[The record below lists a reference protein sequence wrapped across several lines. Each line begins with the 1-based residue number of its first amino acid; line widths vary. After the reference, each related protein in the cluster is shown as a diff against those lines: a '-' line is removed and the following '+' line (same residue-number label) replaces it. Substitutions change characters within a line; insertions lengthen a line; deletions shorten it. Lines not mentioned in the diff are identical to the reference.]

1 MADAAA
7 RFQAVDLRRG
17 APRAFLVGVLAAAV
31 IFGALQLA
39 NNPSLFFQTFMKSM
53 GLGSTYALIALGF
66 VLIFK
71 ATQTV
76 NFAQGALAA
85 TGALFVSF
93 LVIDGHIPFTSIS
106 NPINGLGGPSWFR
119 WGLNVIVALAFA
131 AAVGLVVER
140 LAIRPMIGEPLFSV
154 AVITLGLEIIFR
166 VFNNDAV
173 EVEFREIGVPW
184 LANGFKVGNLLINWS
199 FIAAMVA
206 AAAAFVAVYFFYR
219 SRLGIAMRAVAFDQE
234 AAMAQGV
241 SVGRVFAIAWAA
253 GAVLAAIGGIFATQP
268 PVAQT
273 LSVDQ
278 ETANIAF
285 RALPAVILGGLDS
298 ASGALLGGLIVGVA
312 EIYAGQ
318 YAHGNVSW
326 LGAGYPLIVPYVVMI
341 VGLLVRP
348 YGLFGTPEIRRV

>member
-1 MADAAA
+1 MLAVVTRLQTIDA
-7 RFQAVDLRRG
+7 RRG
-17 APRAFLVGVLAAAV
+17 APLGFLVGVLAATL
-31 IFGALQLA
+31 IFGAVQAA
-39 NNPSLFFQTFMKSM
+39 NDPALFFQTFMKSM
-53 GLGSTYALIALGF
+53 GLGSVYALIALGF

-85 TGALFVSF
+85 TGALFLSF
-93 LVIDGHIPFTSIS
+93 LVFDGNIPFTAIS
-106 NPINGLGGPSWFR
+106 NPINDLGGPGWFR
-119 WGLNVIVALAFA
+119 WGLNVIVALVFA

-140 LAIRPMIGEPLFSV
+140 LAIRPMVGEPLFSV

-173 EVEFREIGVPW
+173 EVEYRPLGIPW
-184 LANGFKVGNLLINWS
+184 LANGFKVGDLLINWS
-199 FIAAMVA
+199 FIASMVTA
-206 AAAAFVAVYFFYR
+206 AAVFIAVYFFYR

-253 GAVLAAIGGIFATQP
+253 GAVLATLGGIFATQP

-312 EIYAGQ
+312 EIFAGQ

-348 YGLFGTPEIRRV
+348 YGMFGTPEIRRV